1 MKTLQI
7 TATANDE
14 IIEQLK
20 VAIEGVFGQFNHQK
34 NNELKTQVE
43 IINPILNEPIQ
54 KVVENDALF
63 GIFSHYVK
71 EPLTQDDIDDCLA
84 ESGLFTRFKNQTRTP
99 IYIDWEKY
107 DIFDKK

>member
-1 MKTLQI
+1 MK
-7 TATANDE
+7 
-14 IIEQLK
+14 
-20 VAIEGVFGQFNHQK
+20 
-34 NNELKTQVE
+34 
-43 IINPILNEPIQ
+43 IINSIEDLYGIVNNNDTIQ

-99 IYIDWEKY
+99 IY
-107 DIFDKK
+107 

>member
-43 IINPILNEPIQ
+43 IINPILNEPIA
-54 KVVENDALF
+54 KVVENDTLF
-63 GIFSHYVK
+63 GRFSHYVTR
-71 EPLTQDDIDDCLA
+71 PLTDKDIEDAIVEGAYERAMRGVND
-84 ESGLFTRFKNQTRTP
+84 
-99 IYIDWEKY
+99 
-107 DIFDKK
+107 